1 MAPRKLGDS
10 FKGFSISPHVTGD
23 AMIPKRKFTFTQVSG
38 KVDLYLDGKK
48 VVSNHRGSTGNY
60 YFRIPEDTDIKLD
73 VAEHDSN
80 IPIEATVGDDGL
92 ELIERKPKFV
102 PKDVNLSKEEVAKAI
117 ADKIRADRAA
127 VIKLE

>member
-1 MAPRKLGDS
+1 
-10 FKGFSISPHVTGD
+10 
-23 AMIPKRKFTFTQVSG
+23 MIPKRKFTFTQVSG